1 MIQNCVWGCPDL
13 HSIDVIDFVALKPL
27 LLAAAEMLLLF
38 WHVVL
43 FWVLFYTNGGDIL
56 PAVSNSER
64 PARLHCLGG
73 LWKQK
78 LLEHPSLPSNGLSRR
93 CIPSGDKALSLS
105 LTSQFA
111 GGFLGRHGGGHMLQ
125 WESLLNWACV
135 SSCAGTFWS
144 SICVCLLTWGKNART
159 LEKPWIFGVGVV
171 LFVFLVVQKCPNAL
185 VGIYSQNRSWF

>member
-1 MIQNCVWGCPDL
+1 MLQQRCCFCSDMLFCFAFRFIQMEETYCL
-13 HSIDVIDFVALKPL
+13 QLVIQS
-27 LLAAAEMLLLF
+27 
-38 WHVVL
+38 VL
-43 FWVLFYTNGGDIL
+43 RGSTV
-56 PAVSNSER
+56 
-64 PARLHCLGG
+64 CGG

-78 LLEHPSLPSNGLSRR
+78 LLEHPSLPSNGLSHC

-111 GGFLGRHGGGHMLQ
+111 GGFLGRHGGGHVLR

-135 SSCAGTFWS
+135 SSCASTFWS
-144 SICVCLLTWGKNART
+144 LICVCLLAWGKNART